1 MRPLGSRSRA
11 QLFQHLDALVGYHE
25 KARLCIPRTA
35 VLVCPLQHPEVP
47 VPRRVCACLLVPR
60 TAVSAL
66 PLQNI
71 EVSLP
76 RRTRARFLGPRVA
89 VRTQPL
95 QQLEMPVPRRTR
107 ITRSRTSATF
117 ARNHCSTSRCPPSAT
132 GPDKYVVSRRPLR
145 CRCCSV
151 LSSLRGARTIELIY
165 LTFCRRHRVAH
176 LTTHRPKP
184 CEVNWI

>member
-1 MRPLGSRSRA
+1 MYAFKRVVRPLGSRSRA

-60 TAVSAL
+60 TAVSAR

-95 QQLEMPVPRRTR
+95 QHLEMPVPRRTR
-107 ITRSRTSATF
+107 ITRSRTSGSRSHATTAAPIGVRPPPRAQTSMSCPGDLSVAGAAACSPAF
-117 ARNHCSTSRCPPSAT
+117 AALAPS
-132 GPDKYVVSRRPLR
+132 S
-145 CRCCSV
+145 
-151 LSSLRGARTIELIY
+151 
-165 LTFCRRHRVAH
+165 
-176 LTTHRPKP
+176 
-184 CEVNWI
+184 

>member
-1 MRPLGSRSRA
+1 MGSRSRV
-11 QLFQHLDALVGYHE
+11 QVFQHLDALWAVVRACKYSNTSTRTWGITK

-60 TAVSAL
+60 TAVSAR

-76 RRTRARFLGPRVA
+76 RRTRARFRGPRVA

-95 QQLEMPVPRRTR
+95 QHLEMPVPRRTR
-107 ITRSRTSATF
+107 ITRSRTSGSRSHATTAAPIGVRPPPRAQTSMSCPGDLSVAGAAACSPAF
-117 ARNHCSTSRCPPSAT
+117 AALAPS
-132 GPDKYVVSRRPLR
+132 S
-145 CRCCSV
+145 
-151 LSSLRGARTIELIY
+151 
-165 LTFCRRHRVAH
+165 
-176 LTTHRPKP
+176 
-184 CEVNWI
+184 